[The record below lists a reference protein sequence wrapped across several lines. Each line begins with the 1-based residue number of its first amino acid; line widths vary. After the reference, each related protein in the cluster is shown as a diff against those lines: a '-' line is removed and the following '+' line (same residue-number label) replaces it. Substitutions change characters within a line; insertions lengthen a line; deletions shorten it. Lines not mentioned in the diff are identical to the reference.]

1 MSVGYQNGGNN
12 SQVKSQQG
20 QGGQEQAPDWDA
32 LKDDVG
38 EIAGAAMARGR
49 HFLDSARDQA
59 TSYVD
64 RRKDDVAQSVTDFAS
79 SLRESTTSFDDRPN
93 IRAFVDGAAEG
104 LDQLADTI
112 RERSFAEIFN
122 EVEDVVRRRP
132 AVVGAVT
139 LTAGFM
145 LARFIKASAEGM
157 RETRMQGG
165 RGGARMAG
173 GRTAGGSSGQQR
185 GQGSGQQRGQMAGG
199 QGSGSGTRQT
209 TRG

>member
-20 QGGQEQAPDWDA
+20 QGAQEQAPDWDA

-93 IRAFVDGAAEG
+93 IAPSWTA
-104 LDQLADTI
+104 
-112 RERSFAEIFN
+112 
-122 EVEDVVRRRP
+122 RP
-132 AVVGAVT
+132 RGSTSSPAP
-139 LTAGFM
+139 F
-145 LARFIKASAEGM
+145 ASAASP
-157 RETRMQGG
+157 RSSTRS
-165 RGGARMAG
+165 
-173 GRTAGGSSGQQR
+173 RTWFAVAPPWS
-185 GQGSGQQRGQMAGG
+185 AP
-199 QGSGSGTRQT
+199 
-209 TRG
+209 